1 MNKFAGGRIK
11 NKLQI
16 LSADS
21 QQFLDSYRFFTDS
34 QKEASSNP
42 YQIIYVFSIDS
53 QLLLSWIDFFF
64 KSKWMTRMKG
74 CTVSIFFTPLAPI
87 FFMLPSIYERIR
99 TLKWKVISNESFF
112 WKGVIGRHQTFQRER
127 EKKCLLLHRI

>member
-16 LSADS
+16 LSS
-21 QQFLDSYRFFTDS
+21 FLIAIGSLVFTDYPDS

-53 QLLLSWIDFFF
+53 QLVLSWIENFFL
-64 KSKWMTRMKG
+64 TRQ
-74 CTVSIFFTPLAPI
+74 
-87 FFMLPSIYERIR
+87 E
-99 TLKWKVISNESFF
+99 
-112 WKGVIGRHQTFQRER
+112 
-127 EKKCLLLHRI
+127 